1 MANKVIDASVQQ
13 KVYTNFVNK
22 KPWVHPDVWQPPRP
36 GPSLPGQNAS
46 ALFGYEIKRRS
57 LSDVPPV
64 QKPVADN
71 NSNGVNSNSSGKPI
85 GVSERSG
92 VNKDELITDAIKQSE
107 NKSTRIESGACTALE
122 RGLHTVQ
129 DKVNAV
135 NKKADNLDD
144 QWKFAPGKVAEV
156 EADMTLKN
164 NQAEELEWRN
174 KLHSAKIHELEREL
188 RSMKVE
194 NDVIKGRLGAPIPE
208 IDEDGARNGY
218 SESPRRGYDADQ
230 YNTPRG
236 APVDTDRTLPP
247 PEPQGRGKPQY
258 KNDQYGHAH
267 HAGGDGEEPYWGFN
281 RYYNPDYVT
290 AYRREHVPYYAKQE
304 EKTKMEPSPGGLY
317 IVRFHDSG
325 YSEVN
330 LSLKEQQTIVR
341 SFNGYVLGI
350 ARKQNVIAL
359 EGDAGWRFSRDQQ
372 PRPQVRCRHQCV
384 DDAVAV
390 LWFPDQK
397 KAFDFFSNSFRNRF
411 RQEGFPSPHGWEGHY
426 IPLQSPPF
434 LKTLDTYLVL
444 EIMNVSR
451 SSEERQRAV
460 QQFEVQTRQ
469 RILKFIP
476 NSLPFVASATRLFG
490 RDEYFKPGTLFKD
503 KSKVMISRFDSMA
516 ELSQLWREGI
526 IQEGLRENNITGNI
540 NVFAFSLKDWQD
552 Y

>member
-1 MANKVIDASVQQ
+1 MFHNYRKEQDNYGSFAYDAMAAKNPYQTQYADDFNYLQER
-13 KVYTNFVNK
+13 
-22 KPWVHPDVWQPPRP
+22 H
-36 GPSLPGQNAS
+36 
-46 ALFGYEIKRRS
+46 RR
-57 LSDVPPV
+57 
-64 QKPVADN
+64 
-71 NSNGVNSNSSGKPI
+71 
-85 GVSERSG
+85 
-92 VNKDELITDAIKQSE
+92 
-107 NKSTRIESGACTALE
+107 
-122 RGLHTVQ
+122 
-129 DKVNAV
+129 
-135 NKKADNLDD
+135 
-144 QWKFAPGKVAEV
+144 
-156 EADMTLKN
+156 
-164 NQAEELEWRN
+164 EEEEWRR
-174 KLHSAKIHELEREL
+174 K
-188 RSMKVE
+188 
-194 NDVIKGRLGAPIPE
+194 
-208 IDEDGARNGY
+208 
-218 SESPRRGYDADQ
+218 
-230 YNTPRG
+230 
-236 APVDTDRTLPP
+236 
-247 PEPQGRGKPQY
+247 
-258 KNDQYGHAH
+258 
-267 HAGGDGEEPYWGFN
+267 
-281 RYYNPDYVT
+281 
-290 AYRREHVPYYAKQE
+290 KQE
-304 EKTKMEPSPGGLY
+304 EEEKIMKDKPKTYDYTALYQAHNPPRDINKYFHDSKYLEDAPKPMDDEAYFNDDIPMRPANGTHGTTYERFFENPRKQGPMEPSPGGLY